1 MTERTRTPWRSAVIA
16 AIFTVWVVAGAAGS
30 WAYWSASGTATL
42 GVGAAT
48 LSTTA
53 TGWSSST
60 LGNETI
66 AAAGGVALTT
76 TGSVTITNTTS
87 TTSTQ
92 TPTLTA
98 TFTRASGSTA
108 LAAATTVTVWPVAS
122 AATCTASATP
132 TGGASGTWS
141 TGVSVST
148 PLAAGAA
155 QVYCIRNTISDRQAA
170 GDSSGSLTFTPQV
183 AAQLGIGTF
192 TGGTT
197 ATSTISTRYLYPL
210 SSIDGADWNY
220 IIRAGSTWCW
230 DVSGSGSTDGS
241 LLIAYG
247 CKNNSDTNQDFRF
260 VDADGDG
267 YGDIQPRHATNL
279 RVTGAASTASGSAVD
294 MRTATG
300 ADAQQWQPQLV
311 ATGTYQLVNRYSGL
325 CLSLPASSTGVT
337 TQVTCSGGADQ
348 KFTLTL
354 RGVVP
359 LTALTCS
366 NVGGN
371 GSGRSVSYAWTA
383 DYSTGTLTWQA
394 KRSTA
399 TTWTT
404 LGTST
409 GGSSGTFAFASPVG
423 APFTGSTGTYNVQVL
438 NASGDVLGTDS
449 ITVSNSFAGFGY
461 NYARC

>member
-1 MTERTRTPWRSAVIA
+1 VTERIRTPWRSAVIA
-16 AIFTVWVVAGAAGS
+16 AIVTSSVIVGAAGS

-60 LGNETI
+60 LGNESI
-66 AAAGGVALTT
+66 AATGGVALTT
-76 TGSVTITNTTS
+76 TGSVTVTNTTS

-122 AATCTASATP
+122 TAACTPAATPS
-132 TGGASGTWS
+132 GGASGTWS
-141 TGVSVST
+141 AGVSVTT
-148 PLAAGAA
+148 PLAAGAS
-155 QVYCIRNTISDRQAA
+155 QVYCIRNTISDRQSA
-170 GDSSGSLTFTPQV
+170 GDASGALTFTPQV
-183 AAQLGIGTF
+183 AAQLAIGTF
-192 TGGTT
+192 TGGAT

-210 SSIDGADWNY
+210 STVDGADWNY
-220 IIRAGSTWCW
+220 IVRAGTTWCW

-279 RVTGAASTASGSAVD
+279 RVTAAASTASGSAVD
-294 MRTATG
+294 MRTSAG
-300 ADAQQWQPQLV
+300 SSAQQWQPQLV
-311 ATGTYQLVNRYSGL
+311 SAGTYQLVNRYSGL
-325 CLSLPASSTGVT
+325 CLSLPATSTGVT

-359 LTALTCS
+359 LTGLTCS

-371 GSGRSVSYAWTA
+371 GDGRSVSYAWTA

-399 TTWTT
+399 TTWST
-404 LGTST
+404 LGTSN

-423 APFTGSTGTYNVQVL
+423 APFTSATGTYNVQVL
-438 NASGDVLGTDS
+438 NASGDVLGTDD
-449 ITVSNSFAGFGY
+449 ITVSNSFFGIGY
-461 NYARC
+461 IYARC